1 MNRDRHPRF
10 GRWLATAGLLI
21 GTSLA
26 SSGCVNASTGPAV
39 VTPGSEPAPDQPE
52 GLADGDSADELDA
65 RKDKL
70 VQSMRDLRGAASSDP
85 KQCEDLCSLATSIC
99 GVSEKLCNIA
109 DDHAGNDHYQDLCR
123 EAKRECREAQADCVA
138 CVEGLADDGATGTCG
153 GAPTEPAS
161 TEPKAEAAESEADAP
176 GPRTSE

>member
-1 MNRDRHPRF
+1 MSRERQPRF
-10 GRWLATAGLLI
+10 GRWLATAGLLVVS
-21 GTSLA
+21 SLA
-26 SSGCVNASTGPAV
+26 VSGCVNASTGPAV
-39 VTPGSEPAPDQPE
+39 VTPGSEPAPDQPQ

-70 VQSMRDLRGAASSDP
+70 VESMRELRAAASSDP

-138 CVEGLADDGATGTCG
+138 CVEGLAGDGATGTCG
-153 GAPTEPAS
+153 GTPAPA
-161 TEPKAEAAESEADAP
+161 ADASASEQAED
-176 GPRTSE
+176 GPADELDASE